1 MGILVKASIFGEIKG
16 KVGREVICGHRSQTV
31 IKSAPGKRLNSD
43 EKTKRVKD
51 KALFKLVNV
60 IVGKLTKR
68 LPKGLLKQTYQLPAN
83 AKYTAHNAMT
93 KQVWSDALTGEYPDH
108 YIDLSLVKFSKP
120 LRPTEKARNVK
131 LAIADDELQV
141 SWELNPLPDKT
152 TRLDDLVYVVCFDID
167 QKMVELLSYATVRR
181 SDLLCSEKL
190 IYHVS
195 GHQYCFWLFLLS
207 ADGKR
212 VSETQCLGTV
222 IIP

>member
-1 MGILVKASIFGEIKG
+1 MGILIKASIFGEIKG

-31 IKSAPGKRLNSD
+31 IKSAPGKRLKEK

-60 IVGKLTKR
+60 IVGKLTKL
-68 LPKGLLKQTYQLPAN
+68 LPKGLIKKTYQLPEN
-83 AKYTAHNAMT
+83 AKYTARNAMT
-93 KQVWSDALTGEYPDH
+93 AQVWADALTGKYPDH
-108 YIDLSLVKFSKP
+108 YIDLSLVKFSNP
-120 LRPTEKARNVK
+120 LRSTEKARNAK
-131 LAIADDELQV
+131 LAIVDDELQV
-141 SWELNPLPDKT
+141 SWELNPLPEKT
-152 TRLDDLVYVVCFDID
+152 TRLDDVVYVICFDTD
-167 QKMVELLSYATVRR
+167 KTVVGLLSYKTVHR

-190 IYHVS
+190 FFHTS

-212 VSETQCLGTV
+212 VSATQSLGTV